1 MEDYAGR
8 VLADRYRLP
17 RTAGDVFDAIET
29 RAFDTYSGQEVLIRH
44 IPLPETVE
52 AEIAGTD
59 GRYGPG
65 APGGT
70 AHGAGDPAV
79 RRALAAARAAAAVP
93 DHPRY
98 DQVFDVFAEGGGLW
112 IVSELVVGRPL
123 AALLA
128 EHTLSPHRAAE
139 VAADVLTALSA
150 LHAQG
155 WIHRNITARTVL
167 VCEDGRA
174 VLTGLA
180 SGAAEEALCGYDPTP
195 PPADG
200 PGGPDGPGDAGG
212 GPGGFGGPGGPGPNG
227 GGPDPARTQANGPR
241 DDGGSG
247 RYPGD
252 ASGRPQG
259 PGSTA
264 GPAGPGAGAPG
275 GAPHTGS
282 VPGPDPDPH
291 RAFRR
296 PPPSGGNAFA
306 PGADG
311 TGPDGARTAYGPRP
325 PGGGPAAGRAELAPG
340 RGPDG
345 RTGDAPGQV
354 RDGAAPAYGS
364 GGALALGGTGTGTG
378 VPGAGPG
385 RPAGPGRAA
394 GADGDGLPS
403 PAGAPPHPPT
413 APPPPPRP

>member
-17 RTAGDVFDAIET
+17 RTADDVLDTTET

-52 AEIAGTD
+52 AEIVGAD
-59 GRYGPG
+59 GSYGPG
-65 APGGT
+65 APGGP
-70 AHGAGDPAV
+70 ARGAGDPAV
-79 RRALAAARAAAAVP
+79 RRALAAAQAAAAVS

-174 VLTGLA
+174 MLTGLA

-195 PPADG
+195 PPEDG
-200 PGGPDGPGDAGG
+200 AGGPGGPGVPGGPDGPGE
-212 GPGGFGGPGGPGPNG
+212 GFDGGPGGPG
-227 GGPDPARTQANGPR
+227 GPGRQGPGAGEPGAARGWADNPR

-247 RYPGD
+247 RPYGG
-252 ASGRPQG
+252 SGRPAG
-259 PGSTA
+259 PAGMA
-264 GPAGPGAGAPG
+264 GPAGPGSEGPG
-275 GAPHTGS
+275 RAPHTGPVP
-282 VPGPDPDPH
+282 VPGPDPH

-296 PPPSGGNAFA
+296 PSPSPSGRAA
-306 PGADG
+306 SAADL
-311 TGPDGARTAYGPRP
+311 DGVRTSYGPRP
-325 PGGGPAAGRAELAPG
+325 PGSGPAVQRAELGPG
-340 RGPDG
+340 QGPDA
-345 RTGDAPGQV
+345 RTGGTPFPGGE
-354 RDGAAPAYGS
+354 GAAPASYGS
-364 GGALALGGTGTGTG
+364 DGAPALDPGALDPGAPEPGAPGTGTGTG
-378 VPGAGPG
+378 
-385 RPAGPGRAA
+385 
-394 GADGDGLPS
+394 
-403 PAGAPPHPPT
+403 
-413 APPPPPRP
+413 